1 MFYFFIK
8 RYNYFNIFIYRLR
21 ENKIKGDISV
31 SYYYKKEHKNLEKYS
46 YNLKSNGST
55 EEKDIEVLALKMK
68 EIIQN
73 SSRED
78 KDIVF
83 LCIGSDRYVGDSLG
97 PLVGTMLKDS
107 QVPFRVYGTLEEPV
121 HAFNLKGIL
130 KEINK
135 QFKKPLIFSIDASIG
150 DKNQVGYVM
159 FKEGPLTPGK
169 ALEKMLPEV
178 GDYHFVGVVNYIDPL
193 PTSQFLNDT
202 RLYTVMNL
210 AKTIVK
216 VITKIKVYDN
226 ISEEKES

>member
-1 MFYFFIK
+1 MILCPFYYEKDKNNEEAI
-8 RYNYFNIFIYRLR
+8 
-21 ENKIKGDISV
+21 
-31 SYYYKKEHKNLEKYS
+31 SYYV
-46 YNLKSNGST
+46 KSNGKT
-55 EEKDIEVLALKMK
+55 EEKDTELLALKIR
-68 EIIQN
+68 EIIRQ

-78 KDIVF
+78 DDIVF

-97 PLVGTMLKDS
+97 PLVGTMLTERN
-107 QVPFRVYGTLEEPV
+107 VPFRVYGTLEEPV

-130 KEINK
+130 KGINK

-150 DKNQVGYVM
+150 NKDQVGHVM

-178 GDYHFVGVVNYIDPL
+178 GDYHFVGFVNYIDPL

-202 RLYTVMNL
+202 RLYTVMNI

-216 VITKIKVYDN
+216 VINSIKVND
-226 ISEEKES
+226 

>member
-1 MFYFFIK
+1 MILCPFYYEKEKNNEEVI
-8 RYNYFNIFIYRLR
+8 
-21 ENKIKGDISV
+21 
-31 SYYYKKEHKNLEKYS
+31 SYYV
-46 YNLKSNGST
+46 KSNEKT
-55 EEKDIEVLALKMK
+55 EEKDTELLAHKIR
-68 EIIQN
+68 EIIRQ

-78 KDIVF
+78 DDIVF

-97 PLVGTMLKDS
+97 PLVGTMLTERN
-107 QVPFRVYGTLEEPV
+107 VPFRVYGTLEEPV

-130 KEINK
+130 KGINK

-150 DKNQVGYVM
+150 NKDQVGYVM

-178 GDYHFVGVVNYIDPL
+178 GDYHFVGFVNYIDPL

-202 RLYTVMNL
+202 RLYTVMNI

-216 VITKIKVYDN
+216 VINSIKVND
-226 ISEEKES
+226 

>member
-1 MFYFFIK
+1 MILSAMCRKINLRVMVVCPFYYEKEKKNEEAI
-8 RYNYFNIFIYRLR
+8 
-21 ENKIKGDISV
+21 
-31 SYYYKKEHKNLEKYS
+31 SYYV
-46 YNLKSNGST
+46 KSNEKT
-55 EEKDIEVLALKMK
+55 EEKDSELLAFNIS
-68 EIIQN
+68 EIIHQ
-73 SSRED
+73 SSPEVH
-78 KDIVF
+78 DIVF

-97 PLVGTMLKDS
+97 PLVGTMLEER

-135 QFKKPLIFSIDASIG
+135 QFKKPLVISIDASIG
-150 DKNQVGYVM
+150 TKEQVGHVM

-178 GDYHFVGVVNYIDPL
+178 GDYHFVGFVNYIDPL

-216 VITKIKVYDN
+216 VITKIRVNDD
-226 ISEEKES
+226 KER

>member
-1 MFYFFIK
+1 MILCPFYNEQEKNNEEAI
-8 RYNYFNIFIYRLR
+8 
-21 ENKIKGDISV
+21 
-31 SYYYKKEHKNLEKYS
+31 SYYV
-46 YNLKSNGST
+46 KSNEKT
-55 EEKDIEVLALKMK
+55 EEKDTELLAHKIR
-68 EIIQN
+68 EIIRQ

-78 KDIVF
+78 DDIVF

-97 PLVGTMLKDS
+97 PLVGTMLTERN
-107 QVPFRVYGTLEEPV
+107 VPFRVFGTLEEPV

-130 KEINK
+130 KGINK

-150 DKNQVGYVM
+150 HKDQVGYVM

-178 GDYHFVGVVNYIDPL
+178 GDYHFVGFVNYIDPL

-202 RLYTVMNL
+202 RLYTVMNI

-216 VITKIKVYDN
+216 VITNIKVND
-226 ISEEKES
+226 

>member
-1 MFYFFIK
+1 MILCPFYYEKEKNNKEAIS
-8 RYNYFNIFIYRLR
+8 YF
-21 ENKIKGDISV
+21 V
-31 SYYYKKEHKNLEKYS
+31 
-46 YNLKSNGST
+46 KSNGKT
-55 EEKDIEVLALKMK
+55 EEKDTVLLAHKIR
-68 EIIQN
+68 EIIRQ

-78 KDIVF
+78 DDIVF

-97 PLVGTMLKDS
+97 PLVGTMLTERN
-107 QVPFRVYGTLEEPV
+107 VPFRVYGTLEEPV

-130 KEINK
+130 KGINK

-150 DKNQVGYVM
+150 NKDQVGHVM

-178 GDYHFVGVVNYIDPL
+178 GDYHFVGFVNYIDPL

-202 RLYTVMNL
+202 RLYTVMNI

-216 VITKIKVYDN
+216 VINSIKVND
-226 ISEEKES
+226 